1 MNAGERVRVDLL
13 DVRSFCSH
21 GSIVTF
27 ERLTRFHIGSSP
39 KTILH

>member
-1 MNAGERVRVDLL
+1 MNARELVMVDLS
-13 DVRSFCSH
+13 DVRSFYLH

-27 ERLTRFHIGSSP
+27 GRLIRFHIGSSP